1 MTQHPSAPELERVL
15 RDAMVLSTAERA
27 ELAEALLESL
37 DDEDAPLHDAESAR
51 EGDVEQAWASVI
63 ERRAREAL
71 AGESRGPEA
80 HQALAELRTRL
91 RRAR

>member
-1 MTQHPSAPELERVL
+1 MTQRSSAPELEHVL
-15 RDAMVLSTAERA
+15 RDALFLSSADRA

-37 DDEDAPLHDAESAR
+37 DDEGLPPENAAAVR
-51 EGDVEQAWASVI
+51 EGDVEKAWAPVL

-80 HQALAELRTRL
+80 HQAIAELRARL